1 MQKEKYAVLL
11 TIVAMFITFVSGCE
25 SRKDISQNDKKKEVS
40 KKDDPQARYHPGHS
54 PNGHVYKT
62 EGLDLTVAAQVD
74 AEHDTGILT
83 IYDVDMKNEQFIAVD
98 EITVTPPTAGKEEK
112 VFKLPGVKNEEDK
125 ASKFA
130 LEDPALAAVM
140 AGDFWVAF
148 QLDGKEYKYWVFDF
162 KH

>member
-1 MQKEKYAVLL
+1 MRAGKYACLFANV
-11 TIVAMFITFVSGCE
+11 VMFITLVTGCE
-25 SRKDISQNDKKKEVS
+25 SKTDTSQKDKKDAV
-40 KKDDPQARYHPGHS
+40 KKNDPQARYHPGHS

-62 EGLDLTVAAQVD
+62 EGLDLTVAAKVD

-83 IYDVDMKNEQFIAVD
+83 IYDKEMKNEQFIAVD
-98 EITVTPPTAGKEEK
+98 EITVKPPSAGKEEK
-112 VFKLPGVKNEEDK
+112 VFKLPGVRNEEDK

-140 AGDFWVAF
+140 AGDFWVTF
-148 QLDGKEYKYWVFDF
+148 ELDGKEYKYWIFDF